1 MRLLCATNHCTHQ
14 AAQLCHAAQTIA
26 TLHAQ
31 VAALTAERDGLALQ
45 LAQARRERDAAKES
59 AEFYLDLFC
68 MTKET
73 HMADWTA
80 LLAAYKAA
88 LVHEDDEDAVIAEL
102 ERAELEREGAKE

>member
-1 MRLLCATNHCTHQ
+1 MCGAGGGVGGGRVMRLLCATNHCTHQ

-68 MTKET
+68 TTKET
-73 HMADWTA
+73 QH
-80 LLAAYKAA
+80 
-88 LVHEDDEDAVIAEL
+88 
-102 ERAELEREGAKE
+102 GG

>member
-1 MRLLCATNHCTHQ
+1 MLRVLCTTNTCTLQ
-14 AAQLCHAAQTIA
+14 RAQLCHAAQTIA

-31 VAALTAERDGLALQ
+31 VAALTAERDALALQ

-73 HMADWTA
+73 HMSDWTA
-80 LLAAYKAA
+80 LLAAW
-88 LVHEDDEDAVIAEL
+88 EAE
-102 ERAELEREGAKE
+102 RGKVQP